1 MPAMMP
7 AGRCPGAAPTRA
19 CPDFP
24 AAETLVVRD
33 TPVVAPVRHDPGA
46 GRVVPSFAGTGF
58 DAADAP
64 DAARAVVAYTEVAV
78 FARAMGTGAFEA
90 APLEET
96 PAPARRGTF
105 ASSLVEGALAG
116 RAIWDAV

>member
-1 MPAMMP
+1 MTLA
-7 AGRCPGAAPTRA
+7 AGCPGAAPTRD
-19 CPDFP
+19 CPAFP
-24 AAETLVVRD
+24 DEETLVVRD
-33 TPVVAPVRHDPGA
+33 TPVVAPIRPDPGA

-64 DAARAVVAYTEVAV
+64 DATRAVVAYTEVAV
-78 FARAMGTGAFEA
+78 FARATGTGAFEA
-90 APLEET
+90 ALLEET
-96 PAPARRGTF
+96 PAPARRGAF